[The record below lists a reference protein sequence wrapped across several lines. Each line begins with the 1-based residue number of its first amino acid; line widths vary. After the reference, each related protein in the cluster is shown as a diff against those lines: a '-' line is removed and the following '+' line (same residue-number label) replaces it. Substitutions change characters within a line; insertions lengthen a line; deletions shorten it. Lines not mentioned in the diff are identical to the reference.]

1 MEKHDF
7 ILELGTEE
15 LPPKLLRKLSNSLRD
30 NLVAELENLGLEM
43 GKVDCFATPRRLAVF
58 IKQLQSKQ
66 KSQLIE
72 KKGPAIGS
80 PDKAV
85 EGFAKSCG
93 IDKINLKKQHSEGKE
108 YYFYK
113 TRMKGEKVFDLL
125 PIAVKSAIKNI
136 PVTRAMQWGDSDYSF
151 VRPVHWLVMMLDEK
165 IVPSKIMGLSS
176 GNKSRG
182 LRFSNDSIIEI
193 PSAAKYQAT
202 MRKKAK
208 IEVDFDLRKELIRQ
222 QVIAIASD
230 KNAEAVID
238 DSLLEEVCALIEYPY
253 AFLGNFD
260 KKYLDVPEE
269 AIISAMK
276 SHQKYF
282 HLVDKG
288 NKLLPLFIS
297 VANIE
302 SNDMDVIVEG
312 NERVIRPRLADAE
325 FFWNQ
330 DRTKS
335 LDQRL
340 VDLKSVLFMKSLGSM
355 ADKAKRIEK
364 LSSHIASKLNLDS
377 EVCARAGLLSKSD
390 LMTDMVGEFADLQ
403 GIMGEHYAL
412 YDGEEK
418 KVAFAIR
425 DQYLPRFSGDK
436 LPSTDEGSV
445 VAIADRLDSITGIY
459 GIGNGPTGS
468 KDPYA
473 LRRLALGLLRIL
485 VEGKKDLNLIELI
498 DSSLNLHSKEVNRD
512 ISSEIY
518 KFMMERLKAY
528 YKESHVDGNVFEAVL
543 AVSPESPLDFH
554 LRIEALN
561 EFIQHSESRSLIEA
575 NKRIA
580 NILKDCDNIEP
591 KLSLKLLEQEAE
603 KKLYQATQTI
613 TEKLKKEKDY
623 GSIMSS
629 LLALKE
635 VIDDFFDNVM
645 VNVKDTKL
653 RQARLSLIE
662 RVRKLFLS
670 VADISHLSS

>member
-1 MEKHDF
+1 METHDF

-15 LPPKLLRKLSNSLRD
+15 LPPKLLPKLSNSLRD
-30 NLVAELENLGLEM
+30 NLVEGLENLGLEM
-43 GKVDCFATPRRLAVF
+43 GEVDCFATPRRLAVY
-58 IKQLQSKQ
+58 ISQLQAKQ
-66 KSQLIE
+66 QEQFIE

-85 EGFAKSCG
+85 EGFANSCG
-93 IDKINLKKQHSEGKE
+93 VDTNNLEKQLVEGKE

-113 TRMKGEKVFDLL
+113 TKKKGRRTLDLL
-125 PIAVKSAIKNI
+125 PMIVKSAINNI
-136 PVTRAMQWGDSDYSF
+136 PITRAMQWGDFDYSF
-151 VRPVHWLVMMLDEK
+151 VRPVHWLVMMLDDK
-165 IVPSKIMGLSS
+165 IVPVKIMGLLS
-176 GNKSRG
+176 GNKSKG
-182 LRFSNDSIIEI
+182 LRFSNNSTIEI

-208 IEVDFDLRKELIRQ
+208 IEVDFDLRKELIRR
-222 QVIAIASD
+222 QVIAIASE
-230 KNAEAVID
+230 KNAEVVID
-238 DSLLEEVCALIEYPY
+238 ESLLEEVCALVEYPQ

-260 KKYLDVPEE
+260 KRYLDVPEE
-269 AIISAMK
+269 ALISAMK

-282 HLVDKG
+282 HLVDK
-288 NKLLPLFIS
+288 NKKLLPLFIS

-302 SNDMDVIVEG
+302 STNIAVIVDG
-312 NERVIRPRLADAE
+312 NERVIRPRLADSE

-330 DRTKS
+330 DRTKR

-340 VDLKSVLFMKSLGSM
+340 VDLESVLFMKSLGSM

-403 GIMGEHYAL
+403 GIMGGHYAL
-412 YDGEEK
+412 HDGEEK

-425 DQYLPRFSGDK
+425 DHYLPRFSGDN
-436 LPSTDEGSV
+436 LPSTEEGLV
-445 VAIADRLDSITGIY
+445 IAIADKLDSITGIY

-485 VEGKKDLNLIELI
+485 VEGKQDLNLIELI

-512 ISSEIY
+512 MSNEIY

-528 YKESHVDGNVFEAVL
+528 YKESQVDGNVFEAVL

-580 NILKDCDNIEP
+580 NILKDYDGKE
-591 KLSLKLLEQEAE
+591 LKLNSSLLEEEAE
-603 KKLYQATQTI
+603 KKLYLATQVI
-613 TEKLKKEKDY
+613 TKQLKKEKDY
-623 GSIMSS
+623 GLIMSS

-645 VNVKDTKL
+645 VNVEDTKL
-653 RQARLSLIE
+653 RQARLMLIE

-670 VADISHLSS
+670 VADVSYLSS

>member
-1 MEKHDF
+1 METHDF

-15 LPPKLLRKLSNSLRD
+15 LPPKLLPKLSNSLRD
-30 NLVAELENLGLEM
+30 NLVEGLENLGLEM
-43 GKVDCFATPRRLAVF
+43 GEVDCFATPRRLAVY
-58 IKQLQSKQ
+58 ISQLQAKQ
-66 KSQLIE
+66 QEQFIE

-85 EGFAKSCG
+85 EGFANSCG
-93 IDKINLKKQHSEGKE
+93 VDTNNLEKQLVEGKE

-113 TRMKGEKVFDLL
+113 TKKKGRRTLDLL
-125 PIAVKSAIKNI
+125 PMIVKSAINNI
-136 PVTRAMQWGDSDYSF
+136 PITRAMQWGDFDYSF
-151 VRPVHWLVMMLDEK
+151 VRPVHWLVMMLDDK
-165 IVPSKIMGLSS
+165 IVPVKIMGLLS
-176 GNKSRG
+176 GNKSKG
-182 LRFSNDSIIEI
+182 LRFSNNSTIEI

-208 IEVDFDLRKELIRQ
+208 IEVDFDLRKELIRR
-222 QVIAIASD
+222 QVIAIASE
-230 KNAEAVID
+230 KNAEVVID
-238 DSLLEEVCALIEYPY
+238 ESLLEEVCALVEYPQ

-260 KKYLDVPEE
+260 KRYLDVPEE
-269 AIISAMK
+269 ALISAMK

-282 HLVDKG
+282 HLVDK
-288 NKLLPLFIS
+288 NKKLLPLFIS

-302 SNDMDVIVEG
+302 STNIAVIVDG
-312 NERVIRPRLADAE
+312 NERVIRPRLADSE

-330 DRTKS
+330 DRTKR

-340 VDLKSVLFMKSLGSM
+340 VDLESVLFMNTLGSM

-403 GIMGEHYAL
+403 GIMGGHYAL
-412 YDGEEK
+412 HDGEEK

-425 DQYLPRFSGDK
+425 DHYLPRFSGDN
-436 LPSTDEGSV
+436 LPSTEEGLV
-445 VAIADRLDSITGIY
+445 IAIADKLDSITGIY

-485 VEGKKDLNLIELI
+485 VEGKQDLNLIELI

-512 ISSEIY
+512 MSNEIY

-528 YKESHVDGNVFEAVL
+528 YKESQVDGNVFEAVL

-580 NILKDCDNIEP
+580 NILKDYDGKE
-591 KLSLKLLEQEAE
+591 LKLNSSLLEEEAE
-603 KKLYQATQTI
+603 KKLYLATQAI
-613 TEKLKKEKDY
+613 TKQLKKEKDY
-623 GSIMSS
+623 GLIMSS

-645 VNVKDTKL
+645 VNVEDTKL
-653 RQARLSLIE
+653 RQARLMLIE

-670 VADISHLSS
+670 VADVSYLSS

>member
-15 LPPKLLRKLSNSLRD
+15 LPPKLLRKLSYSLRD
-30 NLVAELENLGLEM
+30 NLVTELENLGLEM
-43 GKVDCFATPRRLAVF
+43 GEIDCFATPRRLAVY
-58 IKQLQSKQ
+58 INQLQAKQ
-66 KSQLIE
+66 RERFIE

-93 IDKINLKKQHSEGKE
+93 IDKKNLDKQDVEGKE
-108 YYFYK
+108 YYFFK
-113 TRMKGEKVFDLL
+113 TRKKGERAFDLL
-125 PIAVKSAIKNI
+125 PKTVKSAINNI
-136 PVTRAMQWGDSDYSF
+136 PITRAMQWGDFDYSF

-165 IVPSKIMGLSS
+165 IVPTKIMGLSS

-193 PSAAKYQAT
+193 PSATKYQAT
-202 MRKKAK
+202 IQKKAK
-208 IEVDFDLRKELIRQ
+208 IEVNFDLRKELIRQ

-230 KNAEAVID
+230 KNAKAVID
-238 DSLLEEVCALIEYPY
+238 ESLLEEVCALIEYPH

-282 HLVDKG
+282 HLVDKD

-302 SNDMDVIVEG
+302 SNNMAVIVDG

-325 FFWNQ
+325 FFWSQ
-330 DRTKS
+330 DRTKR

-340 VDLKSVLFMKSLGSM
+340 ADLESVLFMKSLGSM

-364 LSSHIASKLNLDS
+364 LSRHIANKLNLDS
-377 EVCARAGLLSKSD
+377 EACARAGLLSKSD

-498 DSSLNLHSKEVNRD
+498 DSSLNLHSKEVNRN

>member
-1 MEKHDF
+1 METHDF

-15 LPPKLLRKLSNSLRD
+15 LPPKLLPKLSNSLRD
-30 NLVAELENLGLEM
+30 NLVEGLENLGLEM
-43 GKVDCFATPRRLAVF
+43 GEVDCFATPRRLAVY
-58 IKQLQSKQ
+58 ISQLQAKQ
-66 KSQLIE
+66 QEQFIE

-85 EGFAKSCG
+85 EGFANSCG
-93 IDKINLKKQHSEGKE
+93 VDTINLEKQLVEGKE

-113 TRMKGEKVFDLL
+113 TKKKGRRTLDLL
-125 PIAVKSAIKNI
+125 PMIVKSAINNI
-136 PVTRAMQWGDSDYSF
+136 PITRAMQWGDFDYSF
-151 VRPVHWLVMMLDEK
+151 VRPVHWLVMMLDDK
-165 IVPSKIMGLSS
+165 IVPVKIMGLLS
-176 GNKSRG
+176 GNKSKG
-182 LRFSNDSIIEI
+182 LRFSNNSTIEI

-208 IEVDFDLRKELIRQ
+208 IEVDFDLRKELIRR
-222 QVIAIASD
+222 QVIAIASE
-230 KNAEAVID
+230 KNAEVVID
-238 DSLLEEVCALIEYPY
+238 ESLLEEVCALVEYPQ

-260 KKYLDVPEE
+260 KRYLDVPEE
-269 AIISAMK
+269 ALISAMK

-282 HLVDKG
+282 HLVDK
-288 NKLLPLFIS
+288 NKKLLPLFIS

-302 SNDMDVIVEG
+302 STNIAVIVDG
-312 NERVIRPRLADAE
+312 NERVIRPRLADSE

-330 DRTKS
+330 DRTKR

-340 VDLKSVLFMKSLGSM
+340 VDLESVLFMNTLGSM

-403 GIMGEHYAL
+403 GIMGGHYAL
-412 YDGEEK
+412 HDGEEK

-425 DQYLPRFSGDK
+425 DHYLPRFSGDN
-436 LPSTDEGSV
+436 LPSTEEGLV
-445 VAIADRLDSITGIY
+445 IAIADKLDSITGIY

-485 VEGKKDLNLIELI
+485 VEGKQDLNLIELI

-512 ISSEIY
+512 MSNEIY

-528 YKESHVDGNVFEAVL
+528 YKESQVDGNVFEAVL

-580 NILKDCDNIEP
+580 NILKDYDGKE
-591 KLSLKLLEQEAE
+591 LKLNSSLLEEEAE
-603 KKLYQATQTI
+603 KKLYLATQVI
-613 TEKLKKEKDY
+613 TKQLKKEKDY
-623 GSIMSS
+623 GLIMSS

-645 VNVKDTKL
+645 VNVEDTKL
-653 RQARLSLIE
+653 RQARLMLIE

-670 VADISHLSS
+670 VADVSYLSS